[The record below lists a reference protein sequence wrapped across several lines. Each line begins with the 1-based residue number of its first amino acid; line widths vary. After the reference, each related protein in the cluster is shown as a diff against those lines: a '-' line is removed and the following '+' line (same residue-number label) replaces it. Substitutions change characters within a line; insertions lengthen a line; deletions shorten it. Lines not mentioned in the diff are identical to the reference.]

1 VNISYYFEDGENEHS
16 LECDVDYTPFSRG
29 SFERG
34 GLQIEPDRPEAME
47 VLSAKLNG
55 IEILALLSPVFVKAI
70 EQKAWDK
77 IADEQQEYDE
87 W

>member
-1 VNISYYFEDGENEHS
+1 MNISYYFEDGENEHS
-16 LECDVDYTPFSRG
+16 LECGVDYEPECRG
-29 SFERG
+29 SYRH
-34 GLQIEPDRPEAME
+34 GLQQEPDCPAAME
-47 VLSAKLNG
+47 VCSAKLNG
-55 IEILALLSPVFVKAI
+55 IELIEMLSPVFVKAI

>member
-1 VNISYYFEDGENEHS
+1 MNISYYLEDGENEHS
-16 LECDVDYTPFSRG
+16 LECEVDFTPFSLG
-29 SFERG
+29 SFEPG
-34 GLQIEPDRPEAME
+34 GLQIEPDCPAAME
-47 VLSAKLNG
+47 VCSAKLNG
-55 IEILALLSPVFVKAI
+55 IEILEMLSPVFVKAI

>member
-1 VNISYYFEDGENEHS
+1 MNISYYFEDGENEHS
-16 LECDVDYTPFSRG
+16 LECEVDYEPECRG
-29 SFERG
+29 SYRH
-34 GLQIEPDRPEAME
+34 GLQQEPDCPAAME
-47 VLSAKLNG
+47 VCSAKLNG
-55 IEILALLSPVFVKAI
+55 IELIEMLSPVFVKAI